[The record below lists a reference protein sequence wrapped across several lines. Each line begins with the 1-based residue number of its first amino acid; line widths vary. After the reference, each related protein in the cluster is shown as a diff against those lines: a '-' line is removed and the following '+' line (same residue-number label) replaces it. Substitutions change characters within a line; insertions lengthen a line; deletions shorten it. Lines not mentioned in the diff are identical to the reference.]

1 MELSVLLSIML
12 SAIEN
17 EICIY
22 FIDWELVV

>member
-1 MELSVLLSIML
+1 MELSILFNIML
-12 SAIEN
+12 SVIEN